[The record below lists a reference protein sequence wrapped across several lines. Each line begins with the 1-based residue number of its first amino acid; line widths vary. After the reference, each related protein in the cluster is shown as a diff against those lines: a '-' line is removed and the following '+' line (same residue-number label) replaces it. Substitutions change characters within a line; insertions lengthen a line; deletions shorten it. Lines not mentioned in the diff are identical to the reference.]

1 MLCSFSLLALPGP
14 RVLLLSSRY
23 VRADL
28 SRETAVFRMA
38 GHLSIPPQAVRV
50 PFNLTCNFP
59 GEVYKSHKQNFNV
72 VKYLTE
78 TVNISFFMRT
88 GCMATGLRK
97 DEDIFQVSL
106 NCPWIGSL
114 ALLFW
119 NYNTGTGNIS
129 YYWMPDYGKIF
140 FSSDTKY

>member
-1 MLCSFSLLALPGP
+1 MSTHFVLSASWLSLDL
-14 RVLLLSSRY
+14 VFLLLSTQY

-28 SRETAVFRMA
+28 SRELAVLNMA

-78 TVNISFFMRT
+78 TVNVSFFMRT

-97 DEDIFQVSL
+97 DEDNFQVICITLLKSL
-106 NCPWIGSL
+106 YI
-114 ALLFW
+114 
-119 NYNTGTGNIS
+119 
-129 YYWMPDYGKIF
+129 
-140 FSSDTKY
+140 

>member
-1 MLCSFSLLALPGP
+1 MVFPLRPGLKITDVNTLCSFSLLALPGP
-14 RVLLLSSRY
+14 PVLLLSSRY

-28 SRETAVFRMA
+28 SREMAVFRMA

-106 NCPWIGSL
+106 LYLNCP
-114 ALLFW
+114 
-119 NYNTGTGNIS
+119 
-129 YYWMPDYGKIF
+129 
-140 FSSDTKY
+140 